1 VAKLRRELDHVD
13 TLVDQQ
19 ARVGA
24 AQISRARVLRETDR
38 GGQRLKESLSPVV
51 PVVAGPPP
59 AASRTGTQVRR
70 RSAGTAAASAA
81 GLAHAL
87 EQSGLALDDDPLFVA
102 RNVIRRLPTWSNA
115 SDKASDSGR
124 EPAYA
129 SGDTTIASISRSS
142 GSRIAISLPRLSRRI
157 GGSSTSA
164 RIRSTRYG
172 ASAAARALGRML
184 RLGDQR
190 DRVCGRSPGQLGAL
204 EDRPEDGEGLE
215 DRGVAD
221 ALLALLGDPR
231 LDRAGL
237 ERAQWVLAP
246 L

>member
-190 DRVCGRSPGQLGAL
+190 DRVAVDLPVSSARLRIALKTVRVLRIAASPT
-204 EDRPEDGEGLE
+204 PCF
-215 DRGVAD
+215 
-221 ALLALLGDPR
+221 ALLCDPR

>member
-157 GGSSTSA
+157 GGSSMSA

-172 ASAAARALGRML
+172 AIGRGARAWAHASAWRPEGS
-184 RLGDQR
+184 G
-190 DRVCGRSPGQLGAL
+190 CGRSPGQLGAL
-204 EDRPEDGEGLE
+204 EDRPEDGEGVE

-237 ERAQWVLAP
+237 ERAQWVLAR